1 MLNIGQLKI
10 AKSNCAGLHW
20 VWKIGKVK
28 RLLLLHCLYSTRKTT
43 VHLDIQIEITKHF
56 EMKARRS
63 RRTHQITIM
72 LIITRGAS
80 RRCCRCLIHII
91 NVDF

>member
-1 MLNIGQLKI
+1 VLNIGQLKI

-56 EMKARRS
+56 
-63 RRTHQITIM
+63 
-72 LIITRGAS
+72 
-80 RRCCRCLIHII
+80 
-91 NVDF
+91 